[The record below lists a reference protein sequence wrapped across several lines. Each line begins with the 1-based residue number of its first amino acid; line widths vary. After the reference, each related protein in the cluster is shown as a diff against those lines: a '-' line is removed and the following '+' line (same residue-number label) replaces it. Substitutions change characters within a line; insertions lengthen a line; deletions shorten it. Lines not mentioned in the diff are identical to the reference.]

1 MAGNRPRD
9 NQFSKVINAE
19 NKFIQQAGIFVSE
32 QEMCDLAARIRR
44 SSWLK
49 KQDVDFQSLPN
60 TLRGTSMTRCYQ
72 TDRNRWL
79 FQRPTTMDLLH
90 ELAHH
95 MTPTDVQLHG
105 PEFVKA
111 YLECVRR
118 WLGADEKKRLKAI
131 FLEHRVKTKVYSPE
145 AKERLAQNAAKAR
158 SSFVEDDLKALLEE
172 LDPNKD

>member
-9 NQFSKVINAE
+9 NQFSKILKAE
-19 NKFIQQAGIFVSE
+19 DEYIKQAGIVG
-32 QEMCDLAARIRR
+32 QHDDVRLLADRIRR
-44 SSWLK
+44 SSWLV
-49 KQDVDFQSLPN
+49 KQGADFATLPGVTHTYSRTVCYQNKSTWEFQRLTTVDF
-60 TLRGTSMTRCYQ
+60 
-72 TDRNRWL
+72 
-79 FQRPTTMDLLH
+79 LH

-95 MTPTDVQLHG
+95 LVPTDVQLHG

-118 WLGADEKKRLKAI
+118 WLGADEKKRLKGI

-158 SSFVEDDLKALLEE
+158 ASFVEDDLKALLEE